1 MRSSYFTGSLLLAAA
16 FVAAGNVPP
25 ARADGKSKAAGEL
38 ARFVLRK
45 FGAKA
50 VAEGGEALAR
60 RIASTAARH
69 GDDVFHAVRRIGPRA
84 LSLAD
89 DAGKHAPHVLKFVA
103 KHGDD
108 AAAVMTKQSMK
119 LLSLGDDAGRALL
132 RHKSVVVPMLETYG
146 STAARALAT
155 VTPQNG
161 RRLVMLAKTFD
172 RVQQTKKVVEV
183 VAKYGDRAVNWMWAN
198 KGALATA
205 AACSAFLADPE
216 AFMSGARKLTD
227 TVAKQVVVPVS
238 SAVIDGSVKIGDSL
252 LRHAVKP
259 VVTEMSRAAAR
270 SMPWGTLAAV
280 ALAGF
285 AGLASLAAWRLR
297 WLVPAWAV
305 SRPRQPAPVS

>member
-1 MRSSYFTGSLLLAAA
+1 MKTRYFTGSLLLAAIV
-16 FVAAGNVPP
+16 VAAGNVPP

-38 ARFVLRK
+38 ARFVMRK

-50 VAEGGEALAR
+50 IAEGGEALAR
-60 RIASTAARH
+60 RIATAATRH
-69 GDDVFHAVRRIGPRA
+69 GDDVFHAVKRIGPRA

-89 DAGKHAPHVLKFVA
+89 DAGKHAPQVMRFVA
-103 KHGDD
+103 RHGDD
-108 AAAVMTKQSMK
+108 AAAVMSKQSMK

-146 STAARALAT
+146 SSAARALAT

-183 VAKYGDRAVNWMWAN
+183 VGKYGDRAVNFMWEH
-198 KGALATA
+198 KGALAATA
-205 AACSAFLADPE
+205 ACTAFLADPE

-238 SAVIDGSVKIGDSL
+238 SAVIDSSVKLGDSI

-270 SMPWGTLAAV
+270 SIPWG
-280 ALAGF
+280 ALAGLGLAGV

-297 WLVPAWAV
+297 GLVPAWAV
-305 SRPRQPAPVS
+305 ARPRQPAPVS